1 MLSYL
6 ILQNQDHP
14 LELKSNNYSELP
26 PSPDIVRIEGFEPSR
41 TFVQQF
47 LRLPWLPLHQIRMVG
62 IVGLEPT
69 RAKLNTF

>member
-62 IVGLEPT
+62 IVGFEPT